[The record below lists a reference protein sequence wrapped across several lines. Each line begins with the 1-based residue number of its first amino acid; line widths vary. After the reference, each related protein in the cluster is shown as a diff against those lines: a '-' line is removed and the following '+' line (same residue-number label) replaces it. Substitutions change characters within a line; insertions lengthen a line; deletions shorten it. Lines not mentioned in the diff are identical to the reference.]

1 MSGDLIDVLHKIVQE
16 TVEGTKPAD
25 LVFGTVVTTSPLS
38 ITLETT
44 MQPIPEPA
52 IVLTSEVIAR
62 SETVTATDSNGDRV
76 SVTVPIVRPLQAGER
91 VIMLRCS
98 AGQRFIVLSR
108 VQ

>member
-16 TVEGTKPAD
+16 TMNGMKPAD
-25 LVFGTVVTTSPLS
+25 LVFGTVVTPSPIS

-76 SVTVPIVRPLQAGER
+76 TVTVPIVRPLQAGER

-98 AGQRFIVLSR
+98 AGQRFVVLSR
-108 VQ
+108 AQ

>member
-16 TVEGTKPAD
+16 TMNGMKPAD
-25 LVFGTVVTTSPLS
+25 LVFGTVVTTSPIS

-52 IVLTSEVIAR
+52 IILTSEVIAR

-76 SVTVPIVRPLQAGER
+76 SVTVPIVRPLQANER
-91 VIMLRCS
+91 VLMLRCS

>member
-16 TVEGTKPAD
+16 TMTGMKPTD
-25 LVFGTVVTTSPLS
+25 LVFGTIVTTSPLS

-52 IVLTSEVIAR
+52 IILTSEVIAR

-76 SVTVPIVRPLQAGER
+76 SVTVPIVRPLQANER
-91 VIMLRCS
+91 VLMLRCS

>member
-1 MSGDLIDVLHKIVQE
+1 
-16 TVEGTKPAD
+16 
-25 LVFGTVVTTSPLS
+25 
-38 ITLETT
+38 

-52 IVLTSEVIAR
+52 IILTSEVIAR

-76 SVTVPIVRPLQAGER
+76 SVTVPIVRPLQANER
-91 VIMLRCS
+91 VLMLRCS